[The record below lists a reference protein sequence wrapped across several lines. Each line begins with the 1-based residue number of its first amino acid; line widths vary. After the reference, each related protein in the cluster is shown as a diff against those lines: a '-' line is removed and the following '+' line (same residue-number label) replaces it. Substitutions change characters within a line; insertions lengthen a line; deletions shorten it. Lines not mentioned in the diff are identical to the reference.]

1 MSKISTCF
9 VAAAIAA
16 ISVLPAAGRQLSP
29 SEALGRAV
37 PMAKNSVMTTGADAA
52 PKLVMTSAEDGL
64 NTLYVFDRGT
74 DAGFLVV
81 AADDAAGTALLGYS
95 DKGAFPVADMPDNMK
110 WWLGQYSAEIAM
122 AVSGQTIAVQ
132 ADSDASADRAPIEA
146 LVKTQWYQTAPYN
159 NLCPEVDGEHCPT
172 GCVATAMAQV
182 MNYHRWPER
191 GVGSHSYRATY
202 LGTELSFN
210 FDSTE
215 FKWDDM
221 VPKYSAVD
229 YTAEQADAV
238 ATLMYACGV
247 AVNMNYEPTSS
258 GGNYMTASRSLLKYL
273 DYDKGIRCLSR
284 EYFELN
290 EWEDLVYGE
299 IAAGRPVLYSGMND
313 SEGHAFIADGYSA
326 DGFFHFNWG
335 WDGMS
340 DGYFQLTAL
349 NPEQQGVGGSAGG
362 FNLGQQ
368 ICIGVQPP
376 VSGSSVFPVVEFV
389 SNFATSASSY
399 PRPYAQVQFKD
410 SRGIF
415 VESVA
420 ECKAAMGAKLT
431 DSLGN
436 VSYVAAGQKEYI
448 SGQGF
453 LKYVIP
459 TADFP
464 ESGEYIVTPAVQ
476 AENGQWYDACVG
488 MSYVRSLR
496 LKATPDS
503 LVFEPTEEPVV
514 KATELELMSPVY
526 PGKTGGVRARL
537 TNVSDKEFYEEVI
550 PVLEQDDAEK
560 GQQVAVAVE
569 LEPGTSE
576 VFEWV
581 GEFSSSLTPGDY
593 MLYLVDSHGVRLGE
607 GIAVTVEAAPTEAT
621 QYAVSTKIVG
631 GTGEGLTAESPAL
644 VSGDIFQAQTSV
656 SCQSGYF
663 ATYVNGLVMTAA
675 RSGITEIA
683 GPFVGIK
690 AGENQTV
697 DFAESLP
704 MLTAGETYCF
714 IPRTSDNVE
723 IGNTVYFSTSTAG
736 IEEIGTDGVARLT
749 VWPNPS
755 ADVVNVETDGDISQI
770 ECYSLSGEMVGRSH
784 DQQIRIADLPSGM
797 YLLRVVMADGRFAV
811 AKIIRM

>member
-1 MSKISTCF
+1 MMS
-9 VAAAIAA
+9 V
-16 ISVLPAAGRQLSP
+16 
-29 SEALGRAV
+29 
-37 PMAKNSVMTTGADAA
+37 NSVQAA
-52 PKLVMTSAEDGL
+52 SVSEVVP
-64 NTLYVFDRGT
+64 TLSYTVETDDMPTVYVFTREKGYW
-74 DAGFLVV
+74 VV
-81 AADDAAGTALLGYS
+81 AANDAVPHGLLGYT
-95 DKGAFPVADMPDNMK
+95 DTGVFDADNIPENVDWLLNQYGQQVAYAAA
-110 WWLGQYSAEIAM
+110 LGERYDSA
-122 AVSGQTIAVQ
+122 GQTE
-132 ADSDASADRAPIEA
+132 ADHECEGERHCVAPI
-146 LVKTQWYQTAPYN
+146 LTTKWGQTSPYN
-159 NLCPEVDGEHCPT
+159 SYCPLYNGQSTPT
-172 GCVATAMAQV
+172 GCVATGMAQV
-182 MNYHRWPER
+182 MYHYRYPEA
-191 GVGSHSYRATY
+191 GTGSVSYTPNSVIGKLTY
-202 LGTELSFN
+202 EFESNPFN
-210 FDSTE
+210 
-215 FKWDDM
+215 WDAMDQAS
-221 VPKYSAVD
+221 VCPT
-229 YTAEQADAV
+229 TAESADAV
-238 ATLMYACGV
+238 AQLMYACGM
-247 AVNMNYEPTSS
+247 AVSMKYTPAGSS
-258 GGNYMTASRSLLKYL
+258 SSCLTASRALVSRFG
-273 DYDKGIRCLSR
+273 YDKGAACLSR
-284 EYFELN
+284 DYF
-290 EWEDLVYGE
+290 DLDQWIGILYSE

-362 FNLGQQ
+362 YNLGQQ

-376 VSGSSVFPVVEFV
+376 VSGSSVIPVVEFV

-399 PRPYAQVQFKD
+399 SRPYAQVQFKD

-415 VESVA
+415 VESVS

-431 DSLGN
+431 DSQGN
-436 VSYVAAGQKEYI
+436 VSYVAAEQKEYI
-448 SGQGF
+448 PGQGF

-503 LVFEPTEEPVV
+503 LVFEATEEPVV

-526 PGKTGGVRARL
+526 PGKTGGIRARL
-537 TNVSDKEFYEEVI
+537 TNVSDTEFYDEVI

-569 LEPGTSE
+569 LEPGSSE

-593 MLYLVDSHGVRLGE
+593 MLYLVDSHGVRLGD

-621 QYAVSTKIVG
+621 QYTASTRIVG

-644 VSGDIFQAQTSV
+644 VSGDIFQAQTTV

-663 ATYVNGLVMTAA
+663 STYVNGLVMTAA
-675 RSGITEIA
+675 RSGITEIS

-690 AGENQTV
+690 AGGNQTV

-714 IPRTSDNVE
+714 IPRTSDNIE

-736 IEEIGTDGVARLT
+736 IEEVGTDGVVRLT

-755 ADVVNVETDGDISQI
+755 ADVVNVESDGELSQI
-770 ECYSLSGEMVGRSH
+770 ECYSLSGEMVGRSY
-784 DQQIRIADLPSGM
+784 DPQISVAALPSGM